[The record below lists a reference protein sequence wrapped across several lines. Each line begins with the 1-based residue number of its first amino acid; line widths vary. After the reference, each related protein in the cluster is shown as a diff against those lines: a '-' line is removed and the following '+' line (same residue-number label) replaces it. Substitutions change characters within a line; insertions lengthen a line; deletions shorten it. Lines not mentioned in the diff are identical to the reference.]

1 MLYLQG
7 VEAELLQ
14 ALLVLQADGCAFL
27 LPVLPG
33 ICHLGQHQVQ
43 AILVGGEG
51 GEEGE
56 LC

>member
-14 ALLVLQADGCAFL
+14 ALLVLHADGCAFL